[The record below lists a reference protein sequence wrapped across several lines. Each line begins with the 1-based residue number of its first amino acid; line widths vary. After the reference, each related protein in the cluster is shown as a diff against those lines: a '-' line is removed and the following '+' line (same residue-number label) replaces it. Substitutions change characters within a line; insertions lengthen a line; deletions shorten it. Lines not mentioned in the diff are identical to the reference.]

1 MDRPFIH
8 INAALWDG
16 PESGPASAFAG
27 EISCA
32 ADWARVH
39 LLREKYDGVAVG
51 GRTWNQDRPRLT
63 VRADRLGR
71 EPCRQPARVIF
82 AGRTLCLPP
91 SPGAP
96 AFLVGAAASA
106 SPGLIHVPAV
116 GHDLRP
122 ALAGLHAHGIASLL
136 VEGGP
141 TLLQAFLAQGLFDR
155 ISLFIRAADA
165 AAALAC
171 ARRHLPGLPADL
183 LPRHL
188 GAGFLL
194 EATAL
199 AVRPAP
205 PVRFVLFAAPRT
217 GSNLL
222 CGLLNAHPD
231 ILCHHGLFNP
241 GGIHWARGG
250 AALPDYPGGVGC
262 RDADPAGFLRHVWS
276 LPAGQAA
283 TGFKLNRDEDEGAV
297 SLLLRDRGV
306 RKILLR
312 RRNRVRTY
320 VSERVARQTGIWE
333 SYERGALAAA
343 PLPRLRLD
351 PADLLR
357 HAALN
362 AAYYAQL
369 EAVMRADGQ
378 GWLDVFY
385 EDLAQPGEL
394 ARILTFLG
402 QPLPAQLPSIC
413 HKRGPADL
421 ATVVENLDALR
432 HALAGSDLAD
442 DLLRPDLPDL
452 KSHAFMPEETF
463 PCPMPAS
470 PPALTSSPAIAV
482 R

>member
-8 INAALWDG
+8 INAALRDG
-16 PESGPASAFAG
+16 PETPLSSAFSG

-32 ADWARVH
+32 VDWARVH

-51 GRTWNQDRPRLT
+51 ARTWNQDRPRLT

-71 EPCRQPARVIF
+71 EPVRQPARIVF
-82 AGRTLCLPP
+82 AGRTPCLPP
-91 SPGAP
+91 SPGMP
-96 AFLVGAAASA
+96 AFMVGAGASA
-106 SPGLIHVPAV
+106 SPGFIPVSAV

-122 ALAGLHAHGIASLL
+122 ALAALYTHGITSLL

-141 TLLQAFLAQGLFDR
+141 TLLQVFLAQGLFDR

-183 LPRHL
+183 LPRRL
-188 GAGFLL
+188 GTGFLL
-194 EATAL
+194 ETARK
-199 AVRPAP
+199 APAP
-205 PVRFVLFAAPRT
+205 LVRFVLFAAPRT

-250 AALPDYPGGVGC
+250 ATLPDYPGGVGG

-276 LPAGQAA
+276 LQAGQAA

-320 VSERVARQTGIWE
+320 VSELVARQTGIWE
-333 SYERGALAAA
+333 SYEQAALAAA

-351 PADLLR
+351 PADLRR

-369 EAVMRADGQ
+369 EAVMRVDGQ
-378 GWLDVFY
+378 GWLDTSY

-421 ATVVENLDALR
+421 GEVVQNLDALR
-432 HALAGSDLAD
+432 RALAGSDLAA

-470 PPALTSSPAIAV
+470 PPVLTSSPAIVAL
-482 R
+482 

>member
-1 MDRPFIH
+1 MDRPYIH
-8 INAALWDG
+8 INAALRDA
-16 PESGPASAFAG
+16 PESGVFRAFAG

-32 ADWARVH
+32 DDWARVH

-71 EPCRQPARVIF
+71 EPVRQPARVIF
-82 AGRTLCLPP
+82 AGRTLCVPPLP
-91 SPGAP
+91 GTP
-96 AFLVGAAASA
+96 AFLVGAGAPA
-106 SPGLIHVPAV
+106 SPGLIHLPLV

-122 ALAGLHAHGIASLL
+122 PLAALHAQGVGSLL

-171 ARRHLPGLPADL
+171 ARRHLPGLPAAL
-183 LPRHL
+183 RPRPFA
-188 GAGFLL
+188 AGFLL
-194 EATAL
+194 EATRK
-199 AVRPAP
+199 AVSPP

-276 LPAGQAA
+276 QQVGQAA

-320 VSERVARQTGIWE
+320 VSEQVARQTGIWE
-333 SYERGALAAA
+333 SYEEGAAAA

-351 PADLLR
+351 PADLR
-357 HAALN
+357 QHAALN

-378 GWLDVFY
+378 GWLDTCY

-394 ARILTFLG
+394 ARILAFLG
-402 QPLPAQLPSIC
+402 QQPPARLPSIC

-452 KSHAFMPEETF
+452 KSHAFMPEEAF

-470 PPALTSSPAIAV
+470 PPVLKPSPAIAA

>member
-1 MDRPFIH
+1 
-8 INAALWDG
+8 
-16 PESGPASAFAG
+16 
-27 EISCA
+27 
-32 ADWARVH
+32 
-39 LLREKYDGVAVG
+39 VAVG
-51 GRTWNQDRPRLT
+51 GRTWNQDCPRLT

-71 EPCRQPARVIF
+71 EPSRQPARVIF
-82 AGRTLCLPP
+82 AGRTLCAPPP
-91 SPGAP
+91 SGPP
-96 AFLVGAAASA
+96 AFLVGAGVPAA
-106 SPGLIHVPAV
+106 PGLIHVPA
-116 GHDLRP
+116 GGRDLGP
-122 ALAGLHAHGIASLL
+122 ALVALRAHGIASLL

-171 ARRHLPGLPADL
+171 ARRHLPGLPAAL
-183 LPRHL
+183 LPRRL

-194 EATAL
+194 EATAM
-199 AVRPAP
+199 AVQAASARPPVRPPVRA

-222 CGLLNAHPD
+222 CGLLNAHRD

-241 GGIHWARGG
+241 GGVHWARGG
-250 AALPDYPGGVGC
+250 VALPDYPGGVGC
-262 RDADPAGFLRHVWS
+262 RDADPARFLQHVWS
-276 LPAGQAA
+276 LQAGQAA
-283 TGFKLNRDEDEGAV
+283 TGFKLNRDEDEAAV

-320 VSERVARQTGIWE
+320 VSELVARQTGIWE
-333 SYERGALAAA
+333 SYEKGALAAA

-378 GWLDVFY
+378 GWLDICY

-394 ARILTFLG
+394 ARILAFLG
-402 QPLPAQLPSIC
+402 QPPPAQLPSIC

-421 ATVVENLDALR
+421 ATVVQNLEELR

-442 DLLRPDLPDL
+442 DLLRPDLLDL
-452 KSHAFMPEETF
+452 KSHAFMPEETY

-470 PPALTSSPAIAV
+470 PPVLTSLPAIAV

>member
-8 INAALWDG
+8 INAALRDG
-16 PESGPASAFAG
+16 PETGLPAAFSG

-51 GRTWNQDRPRLT
+51 GRTWNQDRPRLN

-71 EPCRQPARVIF
+71 DPSRQPARVIF
-82 AGRTLCLPP
+82 AGRTLCVPP
-91 SPGAP
+91 LPGAP
-96 AFLVGAAASA
+96 AFLVGASAATA
-106 SPGLIHVPAV
+106 PGLTHVPLT

-122 ALAGLHAHGIASLL
+122 ALAALHAHGIASLL

-141 TLLQAFLAQGLFDR
+141 TLLQGFLAQGLFDH

-183 LPRHL
+183 SPRPF

-194 EATAL
+194 EATRK
-199 AVRPAP
+199 AVSPP

-241 GGIHWARGG
+241 GGIHWARAG
-250 AALPDYPGGVGC
+250 LPMADYPGGVGC
-262 RDADPAGFLRHVWS
+262 RDADPAAFLRHVWS
-276 LPAGQAA
+276 QQVGQSA

-320 VSERVARQTGIWE
+320 VSEQVARQTGIWE
-333 SYERGALAAA
+333 SYEEGASAS

-351 PADLLR
+351 PADLR
-357 HAALN
+357 QHAALN

-378 GWLDVFY
+378 GWLDTCY

-394 ARILTFLG
+394 ARILAFLG
-402 QPLPAQLPSIC
+402 QPLPARLPSIC

-421 ATVVENLDALR
+421 GAVVQNLDALR
-432 HALAGSDLAD
+432 QALAGTDLAD
-442 DLLRPDLPDL
+442 DLHGPDVPDL
-452 KSHAFMPEETF
+452 KFHAFMPEETL

-470 PPALTSSPAIAV
+470 PPVLIPSPAIVA